1 MPTCW
6 FSTTFSPDRPAKRPV
21 GAVFR
26 CVASGCRSAREP
38 GCLYPKQRTAILRIA
53 TFSALTQQRSP
64 DDGPELRP
72 REGPLFL
79 AYARADLA
87 SSSPKNVSAPRS
99 RTARLGDSFYFA
111 VSKIVESL
119 LRRGAR
125 SSYPDEQ
132 GLPSGRA
139 GPAYAAGAVPSG
151 TRYGPS
157 GRENI
162 LCPRAGGNRSNNRKL
177 FDRFP
182 TPAVARGGF
191 PAHRRDLPEKKN
203 HLRPRNP
210 HKPKKTLKSPAPAS
224 ATTPR

>member
-21 GAVFR
+21 DAVFR

-53 TFSALTQQRSP
+53 TFSALTQQRFP

-87 SSSPKNVSAPRS
+87 SSSPKNNQPPFFSYSRLEKTGGRRQRKELRALSSSSRRRGWRRLARLEESQFLRLRPNSRAPDPKQRS
-99 RTARLGDSFYFA
+99 LSARLGDSFYFA
-111 VSKIVESL
+111 ISKIVESL

-125 SSYPDEQ
+125 
-132 GLPSGRA
+132 
-139 GPAYAAGAVPSG
+139 VPLG
-151 TRYGPS
+151 TR
-157 GRENI
+157 
-162 LCPRAGGNRSNNRKL
+162 KL
-177 FDRFP
+177 EL
-182 TPAVARGGF
+182 ARQQ
-191 PAHRRDLPEKKN
+191 
-203 HLRPRNP
+203 
-210 HKPKKTLKSPAPAS
+210 
-224 ATTPR
+224 ATTALTPDGRCRSAPENWSLLRQLPPCG